1 MFHNDKIKINDIIF
15 VNHRIGNKKG
25 SYTKFE
31 TDYTFHYQLLYKLSG
46 EAIITFDKKQV
57 TEKADCLRFLPNPA
71 HFRYAPL
78 YTAEVIEQGE
88 SINIGF
94 TSDSPLPDEIIVK
107 KYNNSLI
114 LKQLFQKLQ
123 KYWYY
128 KPDGYYYKSISVL
141 YDIFAEIFKADAK
154 YLSPDTQNQIQP
166 AINYIDNHFTMP
178 KIDCEYLAELCN
190 ISHTYMTKLFNKCFG
205 MPPNKYI
212 TTKKLQYACDLLN
225 AGHYTMIEIAEK
237 AGFSNEYYFSRIF
250 KKHIGCCPS
259 VYTKTIPHNT
269 KFTI

>member
-1 MFHNDKIKINDIIF
+1 MFHNDRIKINDIIF

-94 TSDSPLPDEIIVK
+94 TSDFPLPDEIIVK

-114 LKQLFQKLQ
+114 LKQLFPRDSMNLKQKNKIL
-123 KYWYY
+123 
-128 KPDGYYYKSISVL
+128 KPSK
-141 YDIFAEIFKADAK
+141 IFAILFLNMTWKF
-154 YLSPDTQNQIQP
+154 
-166 AINYIDNHFTMP
+166 NH
-178 KIDCEYLAELCN
+178 
-190 ISHTYMTKLFNKCFG
+190 
-205 MPPNKYI
+205 
-212 TTKKLQYACDLLN
+212 
-225 AGHYTMIEIAEK
+225 
-237 AGFSNEYYFSRIF
+237 
-250 KKHIGCCPS
+250 
-259 VYTKTIPHNT
+259 
-269 KFTI
+269 

>member
-1 MFHNDKIKINDIIF
+1 MIHHDKIKINDIIF

-31 TDYTFHYQLLYKLSG
+31 TDYVFHYQLLYKLSG
-46 EAIITFDKKQV
+46 EAIITFDRKQV

-94 TSDSPLPDEIIVK
+94 TSDSPLSNEITVK
-107 KYNNSLI
+107 KYDNSRI

-128 KPDGYYYKSISVL
+128 KPDGYYYKSMSVL
-141 YDIFAEIFKADAK
+141 YDIFAEISKAETN
-154 YLSPDTQNQIQP
+154 YLPSHIYSKIQP
-166 AINYIDNHFTMP
+166 AIEYIDNNFTNQN
-178 KIDCEYLAELCN
+178 IDCDHLANLCN
-190 ISHTYMTKLFNKCFG
+190 ISHTYMTKLFKKRFG
-205 MPPNKYI
+205 ITPVKYI
-212 TTKKLQYACDLLN
+212 MSKKLQYACELIN
-225 AGHYTMIEIAEK
+225 TRHYSINEISEI
-237 AGFSNEYYFSRIF
+237 AGFSNVYYFSRVF
-250 KKHIGCCPS
+250 KNNIGCSPS
-259 VYTKTIPHNT
+259 EYIKNAHL
-269 KFTI
+269 